1 MIYILYKKNISSN
14 NQLSIFYILLFGLFF
29 RSIIAFWLLPGY
41 DEGYYYLYTQNL
53 DWSFFDHPIFVA
65 LTTGFGIWFTGI
77 TSPFTLRIGTLL
89 LYTGSLFLL
98 YMTSMKLFSWR
109 VAKIT
114 LIIASIVPIF
124 QIGFGTI
131 TLPDSPLIF
140 FWSASIY
147 CSTCEFF
154 PKKNTNYR
162 PTYRLSVLGILIG
175 LTCLSK
181 YHGFVLGFCLFTFC
195 LCNKTYRRAI
205 FSGWCLLGFT
215 FFITALFP
223 LIFWNYQH
231 DWISLKF
238 QLFGRFSPVS
248 KPYNILNTITVFLT
262 NLGLLFPTISI
273 PLWWVTVKTIFT
285 KLFVFINN
293 KTETEDE
300 KYLWKKKLFIL
311 WISLPLILGLNILAG
326 KEQILATWPMPGF
339 WGLILLLG
347 FYIEKWQN
355 NSKKVIE
362 RWLKI
367 NIVLISCCLLF
378 ILVHI
383 NTGFLLKESKYSIL
397 GGFLSSKA
405 DPSTELI
412 DIKQL
417 RKGVAHSPLL
427 LNALHNNDFI
437 FTNAYYL
444 SGLIDLALRPL
455 HPIPVTC
462 FSYDRRGFIF
472 WTDMNQLVKKNAL
485 YITLKRFHEMPD
497 LTNEFRSFFEE
508 MSEIGKVDIKRG
520 GVVVETFYF
529 YQAKSLLRPYEAS
542 EYSIR

>member
-1 MIYILYKKNISSN
+1 MYKKNISSN
-14 NQLSIFYILLFGLFF
+14 HQLSIFYILLFGLLF
-29 RSIIAFWLLPGY
+29 RSIIAFWLFPGY

-53 DWSFFDHPIFVA
+53 DWSFFDHPVFVA
-65 LTTGFGIWFTGI
+65 LTTGFGIWLTGI
-77 TSPFTLRIGTLL
+77 ASPLTLRVGTLL
-89 LYTGSLFLL
+89 LYTGSLSLL
-98 YMTSMKLFSWR
+98 YLTSMKLFNWR
-109 VAKIT
+109 AAKIT
-114 LIIASIVPIF
+114 LILASVIPIF

-140 FWSASIY
+140 FWSASLY

-154 PKKNTNYR
+154 PKNNINYL
-162 PTYRLSVLGILIG
+162 PTYRLSILGILIG

-195 LCNKTYRRAI
+195 LSSKDYRRAI
-205 FSGWCLLGFT
+205 FSKWCLLGFISFVT
-215 FFITALFP
+215 VLFP

-248 KPYNILNTITVFLT
+248 KPYSISSAFIIFLT
-262 NLGLLFPTISI
+262 NIGLLFPTIGI
-273 PLWWVTVKTIFT
+273 PLWWVTIKTIFT
-285 KLFVFINN
+285 KLSAFISN

-311 WISLPLILGLNILAG
+311 WVSLPLILSLNILGG

-347 FYIEKWQN
+347 FYAEKWQN
-355 NSKKVIE
+355 NSKKIIE
-362 RWLKI
+362 KWLKI
-367 NIVLISCCLLF
+367 NIISISCCLLL
-378 ILVHI
+378 ILAHI
-383 NTGFLLKESKYSIL
+383 NTGFLLQESRYSIL
-397 GGFLSSKA
+397 GGFLNSKT

-412 DIKQL
+412 NIKQL
-417 RKGVAHSPLL
+417 RQGVSDSPVLL
-427 LNALHNNDFI
+427 SALQNADFI

-444 SGLIDLALRPL
+444 SGLIDLALKPIYS
-455 HPIPVTC
+455 IPVTC

-472 WTDMNQLVKKNAL
+472 WTDMNQLVKKDAL
-485 YITLKRFHEMPD
+485 YVTLERFHEMPD
-497 LTNEFRSFFEE
+497 LTNEFRSFFKK
-508 MSEIGKVDIKRG
+508 MSEIGKVDIRRG

-529 YQAKSLLRPYEAS
+529 YQAESLLKPYESS
-542 EYSIR
+542 EYSIK